1 MIISKRF
8 FKRCIQ
14 VFSFFLF
21 AGVMFQ
27 INAGTAKKVLII
39 GIDGCRPDALKIAKT
54 PVIDSLMKDG
64 AYCFNS
70 WTDKISDSGPCWTAM
85 LTGVWHEKN
94 GVTSNEYKNMK
105 IDKYPHFFHYLKQ
118 LNPNIK
124 TVSLVH
130 WGPINKIL
138 QKGDA
143 DIAKSYDSDRKVADA
158 VAELLKKDNPD
169 VVFVQFD
176 DVDHA
181 GHAHG
186 FTPINPDYIKTI
198 EKEDTNIGIILNALR
213 ARKKFKNEDWLILIS
228 PDHGGT
234 ATGGHGGNSPQER
247 NIFFIANGK
256 SVVKGEIKKPVK
268 VIDIAATAM
277 KYLGYMSKNID
288 GQPRAVKTGNE
299 KKI

>member
-1 MIISKRF
+1 MSIGRSLFKRF
-8 FKRCIQ
+8 IQ
-14 VFSFFLF
+14 VSIFVLSVGF
-21 AGVMFQ
+21 MFQ
-27 INAGTAKKVLII
+27 VYANSAKKVLII

-54 PVIDSLMKDG
+54 PVIDSLVKDG

-94 GVTSNEYKNMK
+94 GVTTNEYKNMK
-105 IDKYPHFFHYLKQ
+105 MDKYPHFFHYLKKFD
-118 LNPNIK
+118 PSIK
-124 TVSLVH
+124 TASIVH

-138 QKGDA
+138 RDGDA
-143 DIAKSYDSDRKVADA
+143 DVAKSYNSDRKVANA
-158 VAELLKKDNPD
+158 VAKLLKDDNPD

-186 FTPINPDYIKTI
+186 FTTKNPDYIKTI
-198 EKEDTNIGIILNALR
+198 EKEDANIGIILSALKG
-213 ARKKFKNEDWLILIS
+213 RKNFNKEDWLILIS

-234 ATGGHGGNSPQER
+234 PNGGHGGNTSMER

-256 SVVKGEIKKPVK
+256 SVVKGEIKKPTGV
-268 VIDIAATAM
+268 VDIAATAM
-277 KYLGYMSKNID
+277 KYLGYMSNNID
-288 GQPRAVKTGNE
+288 GKPRALNTGT
-299 KKI
+299 K